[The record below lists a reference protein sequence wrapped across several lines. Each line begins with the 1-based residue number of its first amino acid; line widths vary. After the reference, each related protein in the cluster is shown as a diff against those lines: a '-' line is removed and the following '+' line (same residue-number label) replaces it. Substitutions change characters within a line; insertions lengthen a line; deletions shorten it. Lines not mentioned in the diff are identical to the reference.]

1 MEKEQKIAQNQKTKT
16 RLLIG
21 LTLFTVAVVTCVN
34 VKITS
39 TSTEAHL
46 HELRGEVNNPPSVV
60 QPVVEST
67 SEQQLETIVDEL
79 DAKVRAIKAT
89 GVFMEVDKNGLEAT
103 KKLQDATRKL
113 LAKRYGPGEPY
124 RVKVELEFQKT
135 IPDFHENGAAGSF
148 VIELAPS
155 SLQPHSIYSFLE
167 IARNWKKGA
176 FHRNAGHV
184 LQVMVQQTPVQHLAF
199 QEYSDEYPH
208 KMGTVGYAGRP
219 SGPAWYVS
227 IKDNTRAHGHGS
239 QQKKNPYEADSCF
252 GTVIEGFE
260 DVVIKRITK
269 MPGKEFINDPKKHV
283 IIKAMTI
290 LVPRGGS
297 YFEWTPSI

>member
-1 MEKEQKIAQNQKTKT
+1 MEKEQKIALHQKTKT

-21 LTLFTVAVVTCVN
+21 LALFTVSVVAFVAI
-34 VKITS
+34 KS
-39 TSTEAHL
+39 SSTEASL
-46 HELRGEVNNPPSVV
+46 DELRGEVNNLRSLV
-60 QPVVEST
+60 QPIVES
-67 SEQQLETIVDEL
+67 SEQELEALVGVL

-135 IPDFHENGAAGSF
+135 IPDFDANGAAGSF

-167 IARNWKKGA
+167 IARNWKKGS
-176 FHRNAGHV
+176 FHRNAPHV
-184 LQVMVQQTPVQHLAF
+184 LQVMVEQTPVKHLAF

-208 KMGTVGYAGRP
+208 KKATVGYAGRP

-227 IKDNTRAHGHGS
+227 IQDNTKSHGHGT
-239 QQKKNPYEADSCF
+239 QQIKNPYEADSCF

-269 MPGKEFINDPKKHV
+269 MPGKEFINDRKKHV
-283 IIKAMTI
+283 IIKAMKI

-297 YFEWTPSI
+297 YLEWTP